1 MCHGNVPDEVCD
13 NDCIYFLRNTPG
25 MVELPNTLDEA
36 NNTLPSFFEFGVL
49 NGSTLTMLEHV
60 ITQVISFET

>member
-1 MCHGNVPDEVCD
+1 
-13 NDCIYFLRNTPG
+13 